1 MLDPKLLDQII
12 DVAAKAA
19 YKSSLLKGKGDKNA
33 ADQAAVDAMRTELN
47 NMNIYGKV
55 VIGEGEMDEAPML
68 YIGEILGKTKEPKI
82 DIAVDPLDGTKLAA
96 NNQPNAISV
105 ISISEEGQLLQ
116 APDTYMDKI
125 SVGPNLPENIVDLDE
140 DIKKNIENLAKA
152 KNKNVKDIC
161 ICMLDRDRHKHF
173 IDGAKSLG
181 SKLKLISDG
190 DVAGSIFSALK
201 NSEVD
206 MYVGIGGAPE
216 GVLAASAIKCLGGQF
231 QARLK
236 IEDDDEVTR
245 AKKLGIT
252 DFKKKYFLN
261 DIVKG
266 DVIFCSSGVTDGELV
281 SGIKIDDN
289 KYHSE
294 TFALHYSQKFFKKV
308 KKLTIY
314 EQSLC
319 SRKRVGIKRF

>member
-12 DVAAKAA
+12 DVAAISA

-33 ADQAAVDAMRTELN
+33 ADQAAVDAMRTQLN
-47 NMNIYGKV
+47 SMSISGKV

-68 YIGEILGKTKEPKI
+68 YIGETLGKSDQPKI

-105 ISISEEGQLLQ
+105 ISISEEGMLLQ

-125 SVGPNLPENIVDLDE
+125 SVGHGLPENIVDLDE
-140 DIKKNIENLAKA
+140 DVKNNIKNLAKA
-152 KNKNVKDIC
+152 KNKNIDDIC
-161 ICMLDRDRHKHF
+161 ICLLDRERHEHF
-173 IDGAKSLG
+173 IEDIKSLG
-181 SKLKLISDG
+181 AKLKLISDG
-190 DVAGSIFSALK
+190 DVAGSIFSALETS
-201 NSEVD
+201 NVD
-206 MYVGIGGAPE
+206 MYLGIGGAPE

-236 IEDDDEVTR
+236 IKDDDEIKR
-245 AKKLGIT
+245 ATNLGIK
-252 DFKKKYFLN
+252 DFDKKYYLN
-261 DIVKG
+261 DLVKG

-281 SGIKIDDN
+281 SGVKIKD
-289 KYHSE
+289 KEYETE

-308 KKLTIY
+308 KKKYKI
-314 EQSLC
+314 
-319 SRKRVGIKRF
+319 

>member
-19 YKSSLLKGKGDKNA
+19 YKSSLLKGKGDKNT

-47 NMNIYGKV
+47 NMNICGKV

-125 SVGPNLPENIVDLDE
+125 SVGPNLPDNIVDLDE

-161 ICMLDRDRHKHF
+161 ICMLERDRHKHY

-281 SGIKIDDN
+281 SGIKIDDY

-294 TFALHYSQKFFKKV
+294 TFALHYSQKFFQKV
-308 KKLTIY
+308 KKTYNI
-314 EQSLC
+314 
-319 SRKRVGIKRF
+319 

>member
-12 DVAAKAA
+12 DVAAISA

-33 ADQAAVDAMRTELN
+33 ADQAAVDAMRTQLN
-47 NMNIYGKV
+47 SMSINGKV

-68 YIGEILGKTKEPKI
+68 YIGETLGKSDQPKI

-105 ISISEEGQLLQ
+105 ISISEEGMLLQ

-125 SVGPNLPENIVDLDE
+125 SVGHGLPENIVDLDE
-140 DIKKNIENLAKA
+140 DVKNNIKNLAKA
-152 KNKNVKDIC
+152 KNKNIDDIC
-161 ICMLDRDRHKHF
+161 ICLLDRERHEHF
-173 IDGAKSLG
+173 IEDIKSLG
-181 SKLKLISDG
+181 AKLKLISDG
-190 DVAGSIFSALK
+190 DVAGSIFSALET
-201 NSEVD
+201 SDVD
-206 MYVGIGGAPE
+206 MYLGIGGAPE

-236 IEDDDEVTR
+236 IKDEDEIKR
-245 AKKLGIT
+245 ATNLGIK
-252 DFKKKYFLN
+252 DFDKKYYLN
-261 DIVKG
+261 DLVKG

-281 SGIKIDDN
+281 SGVKIKD
-289 KYHSE
+289 KEYETE

-308 KKLTIY
+308 KKKYKI
-314 EQSLC
+314 
-319 SRKRVGIKRF
+319 

>member
-1 MLDPKLLDQII
+1 MLHPKLLDQII

-47 NMNIYGKV
+47 KMNIYGKV

-152 KNKNVKDIC
+152 KNKNVKDTSIHEKYEIFPHCFLFSKTTHPLPWFRQIC
-161 ICMLDRDRHKHF
+161 QRFCRSH
-173 IDGAKSLG
+173 SQ
-181 SKLKLISDG
+181 LIE
-190 DVAGSIFSALK
+190 LCP
-201 NSEVD
+201 
-206 MYVGIGGAPE
+206 MY
-216 GVLAASAIKCLGGQF
+216 S
-231 QARLK
+231 
-236 IEDDDEVTR
+236 
-245 AKKLGIT
+245 
-252 DFKKKYFLN
+252 
-261 DIVKG
+261 
-266 DVIFCSSGVTDGELV
+266 
-281 SGIKIDDN
+281 
-289 KYHSE
+289 H
-294 TFALHYSQKFFKKV
+294 LH
-308 KKLTIY
+308 
-314 EQSLC
+314 
-319 SRKRVGIKRF
+319 R